1 MIYTI
6 TLNPSIDQ
14 HITVDKLVKDDAI
27 RAKHI
32 TRDPGAKGINVSR
45 VVKELGGQTKAFAII
60 GGCAG
65 YMMRDLL
72 DRDRIDF
79 SVIEIIGETRIN
91 VIITDLSDRTQTR
104 ISMPG
109 PSVNA
114 DNLDGFIKIMDEAR
128 LEPSFWVLGGS
139 LPPGAPKD
147 TYRRIIKHLKEKEQ
161 KCVLDADGEALRLG
175 IEASPFLIKPNE
187 YELERLVNRPIKSD
201 DDIIEISR
209 ELCSSGIEIVVVSL
223 GARGAVVVTKKEA
236 LRLESPEVEVRS
248 KVGAGDSL
256 IGGLLVSLEK
266 GLSLKE
272 AARYAVAAGTAAVIT
287 EGTELCLR
295 GDVERIVD
303 SIKVNSLDVKDK
315 ARVKDIVCGMHIRQ
329 SKASARSNH
338 CGKDYY
344 FCSLVCKQ
352 RFDSEPE
359 KFIKREHNK

>member
-14 HITVDKLVKDDAI
+14 HITIEKLIKDDAI

-45 VVKELGGQTKAFAII
+45 VVKELGGQTRAFAII

-72 DRDRIDF
+72 DRNRIDF

-91 VIITDLSDRTQTR
+91 VIVTDLSDRTQTR

-109 PSVNA
+109 PSITA
-114 DNLDGFIKIMDEAR
+114 DNIEDFIRLIDEAKP
-128 LEPSFWVLGGS
+128 EPSFWVLGGS

-147 TYRRIIKHLKEKEQ
+147 TYKRIIKHLRKKGQ

-175 IEASPFLIKPNE
+175 IEAVPFLIKPNE
-187 YELERLVNRPIKSD
+187 YEFERLVNRPIKND
-201 DDIIEISR
+201 EDIIEASMQ
-209 ELCSSGIEIVVVSL
+209 LCSRGIEIVIVSF
-223 GARGAVVVTKKEA
+223 GARGALVVTKKEA
-236 LRLESPEVEVRS
+236 FKFESPEVEVRS

-272 AARYAVAAGTAAVIT
+272 SARYAAAAGTAAVIT
-287 EGTELCLR
+287 EGTKLCLR
-295 GDVERIVD
+295 DDVDKMVD
-303 SIKVNSLDVKDK
+303 SIKVKSLDVNDK
-315 ARVKDIVCGMHIRQ
+315 AQVKDIVCGMCIHE
-329 SKASARSNH
+329 SKASAKSNYRD
-338 CGKDYY
+338 KDYY

-359 KFIKREHNK
+359 KFVKREYNK